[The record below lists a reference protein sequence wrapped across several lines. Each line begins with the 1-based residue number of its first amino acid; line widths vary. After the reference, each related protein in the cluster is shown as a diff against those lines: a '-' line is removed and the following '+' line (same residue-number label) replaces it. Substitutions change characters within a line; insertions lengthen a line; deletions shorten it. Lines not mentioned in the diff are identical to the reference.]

1 MDGSRNRLERVTRVT
16 LERLNELFELRE
28 KLSRAMETRLSL
40 ESVACPGAQ
49 VLTGMPHA
57 TGVKDKVGDLAVEIA
72 HLDTRAE
79 ELQSRIADREMAAE
93 QFIRRIPDDRT
104 QMVFR
109 LRFMRGMT
117 WPEVAD
123 VFGGGN
129 STNGVQKMCYR
140 YLEMNE

>member
-1 MDGSRNRLERVTRVT
+1 MT
-16 LERLNELFELRE
+16 LEELNKLFDLRE
-28 KLSRAMETRLSL
+28 QLRKVREMRRSFMDADR
-40 ESVACPGAQ
+40 PGAQ

-140 YLEMNE
+140 YLEMNGSSS